1 MYFMLDNFDSY
12 VYNLYAYFQELGQEI
27 VVKRADEVT
36 IEEIIDM
43 NPEGIIISPGPGRP
57 IEATLSLLI
66 IEYFKGKVP
75 ILGVCLGHQVRGQ
88 YFGAEVKKGKA
99 PMHGKISSVFNDGK
113 NLFEEMPRNINVTRY
128 HSLAVYLDENDKELD
143 INAVAKD
150 GAIMAISHRRYPIFG
165 VQFHPEAVLTEYGYQ
180 ILKNFI
186 RICNDWRIRKCA

>member
-75 ILGVCLGHQVRGQ
+75 ILGVCLGHQVICQ

-99 PMHGKISSVFNDGK
+99 PMHVKISSVFNDGK